1 MKALSLWGFLTNVV
15 AQNGNWIKY
24 MLPGP
29 GKCLDG
35 SPGGYYLRLPLV
47 PQAKPARTF
56 LIYHEGGGWCAN
68 DENCY
73 ERAQGELG
81 SSKTWPDLPPN
92 RLPDTAGYEGA
103 SLFSSRYFAN
113 ATIAY
118 AKYCDG
124 GSWASFNTTPTYV
137 NNTRIWYMGR
147 PMLCVSN
154 HPPQINLKSRAS
166 NLHLDPNPTETR
178 CLRI

>member
-1 MKALSLWGFLTNVV
+1 M
-15 AQNGNWIKY
+15 
-24 MLPGP
+24 
-29 GKCLDG
+29 
-35 SPGGYYLRLPLV
+35 PLV
-47 PQAKPARTF
+47 PQANPARTF
-56 LIYHEGGGWCAN
+56 FVYHEGGGWCAN

-73 ERAQGELG
+73 ERSQGELG

-154 HPPQINLKSRAS
+154 PSAPPSPPPS
-166 NLHLDPNPTETR
+166 N
-178 CLRI
+178 